1 MRLIQVF
8 LYEDLIAMYDFVITG
23 AGLAGLEF
31 GYLMARKGRKVC
43 VLEKDSRIGGCLQ
56 TFRRN
61 GMLYDTGF
69 HYVGGLD
76 EGQPLNTL
84 FKELD
89 LLDLPWRRLDN
100 DAFDEVIVGNEHYFF
115 ANGYDNFAEKI
126 ITGYKSNS
134 HEISK
139 ESVEGIFEYARFL
152 KEIGDDIFNV
162 FDDAA
167 HSNTMDLF
175 ARSAYQ
181 FLRDTIKDENLIN
194 IVSGTSMKLELRP
207 ATLPLY
213 TFAQINSSFIGSA
226 WRLEG
231 GGMQIADRLAEGIRS
246 FGGDVITN
254 AKVTK
259 FIENEGIIKAVE
271 INDGEETIEGR
282 NFISSIH
289 PELMLNL
296 IPKEGSQIK
305 NIFRKRIAS
314 LDNTY
319 GMFTVNIKL
328 KDGKVPYKN
337 RNIYIHN
344 SFDSIWRQSEYQP
357 DFNSRSLMVSYQ
369 VPTNGSIFTK
379 NIDVLM
385 PMYWNELTKWE
396 DTKIGR
402 RGEEYEEMKRRLA
415 ERCIEK
421 VAEHIPGIKGN
432 VEEFHTSTPLTYRDY
447 TGSINGSAYG
457 IRKDCNRSLMTVLA
471 PNTSIPNLYMT
482 GQNLNLHGVLGVTMT
497 AFMLCRNGNF

>member
-1 MRLIQVF
+1 
-8 LYEDLIAMYDFVITG
+8 MYDFVITG

-31 GYLMARKGRKVC
+31 GYLMAKKGRKVC

-56 TFRRN
+56 TFRRK
-61 GMLYDTGF
+61 GILYDTGF

-115 ANGYDNFAEKI
+115 ANGYENFAEKI
-126 ITGYKSNS
+126 ITDYKSNG

-152 KEIGDDIFNV
+152 KEIGDNIFNV

-167 HSNTMDLF
+167 HSNTMNLF

-181 FLRDTIKDENLIN
+181 FLKDTIKDENLIN
-194 IVSGTSMKLELRP
+194 VVSGTSMKLELRP
-207 ATLPLY
+207 ETLPLY

-246 FGGDVITN
+246 FGGNVITN

-296 IPKEGSQIK
+296 IPKEGSLIK

-357 DFNSRSLMVSYQ
+357 DFSSRSLMISYQ
-369 VPTNGSIFTK
+369 VPTDGSIFTR
-379 NIDVLM
+379 NIDILM
-385 PMYWNELTKWE
+385 PMYREELTRWE
-396 DTKIGR
+396 GTKVGH
-402 RGEEYEEMKRRLA
+402 RGEEYEEMKRHFA
-415 ERCIEK
+415 EECIEK
-421 VAEHIPGIKGN
+421 ATKYIPELRGN
-432 VEEFHTSTPLTYRDY
+432 VEEFYTSTPLTYRDY
-447 TGSINGSAYG
+447 TGTINGSAYG
-457 IRKDCNRSLMTVLA
+457 IRKDYNRSLMTVLA

-497 AFMLCRNGNF
+497 VSMLNRQENFKFT

>member
-1 MRLIQVF
+1 
-8 LYEDLIAMYDFVITG
+8 MYDFVITG

-31 GYLMARKGRKVC
+31 GYLMAKKGNRVC

-89 LLDLPWRRLDN
+89 LLDLPWKRLDN
-100 DAFDEVIVGNEHYFF
+100 DAFDEVIVGDEHYFF
-115 ANGYDNFAEKI
+115 ANGFDNFAERI
-126 ITGYKSNS
+126 ITDYKSNG

-152 KEIGDDIFNV
+152 KEIGDNIFNV

-167 HSNTMDLF
+167 HSNTMNLF

-181 FLRDTIKDENLIN
+181 FLKDTIKDENLIN
-194 IVSGTSMKLELRP
+194 VVSGTSMKLELRP
-207 ATLPLY
+207 ETLPLY
-213 TFAQINSSFIGSA
+213 TFAQINSSFIRSA

-231 GGMQIADRLAEGIRS
+231 GGMQIADKLAEGIRS

-305 NIFRKRIAS
+305 NIFRKRIAN
-314 LDNTY
+314 LGNTY
-319 GMFTVNIKL
+319 GMFTVNMRL
-328 KDGKVPYKN
+328 KDDVVPYKN

-344 SFDSIWRQSEYQP
+344 SFNSIWRQSEYQP

-369 VPTNGSIFTK
+369 VPTDGSIFTK

-402 RGEEYEEMKRRLA
+402 RGGEYEEMKREFA
-415 ERCIEK
+415 EKCIEK
-421 VAEHIPGIKGN
+421 VTEYIPELKGN
-432 VEEFHTSTPLTYRDY
+432 IEEFHTSTPLTYRDY

-471 PNTSIPNLYMT
+471 PSTSIPNLYMT

>member
-1 MRLIQVF
+1 
-8 LYEDLIAMYDFVITG
+8 MYDFVITG

-31 GYLMARKGRKVC
+31 GYLMAKKGSRVC

-56 TFRRN
+56 TFKRN
-61 GMLYDTGF
+61 GQLYDTGF

-89 LLDLPWRRLDN
+89 LLDLPWKRLDN
-100 DAFDEVIVGNEHYFF
+100 DAFDEVIVGDEHYFF
-115 ANGYDNFAEKI
+115 ANGFDNFSEKI
-126 ITGYKSNS
+126 ITDYKSNG

-139 ESVEGIFEYARFL
+139 ESAEGIFEYARFL
-152 KEIGDDIFNV
+152 KDVGDNIFNV
-162 FDDAA
+162 LNDTA

-181 FLRDTIKDENLIN
+181 FLKDTIKDDKLIGV
-194 IVSGTSMKLELRP
+194 VSGTSMKLELRP
-207 ATLPLY
+207 ETLPLY
-213 TFAQINSSFIGSA
+213 TFAQINSSFIRSA

-231 GGMQIADRLAEGIRS
+231 GGMQIADKLAEGIRN
-246 FGGDVITN
+246 FGGDVFTN
-254 AKVTK
+254 AKATK
-259 FIENEGIIKAVE
+259 FIENEGVIKAVE
-271 INDGEETIEGR
+271 TNDGEETIEGK

-289 PELMLNL
+289 PKLTLDL

-305 NIFRKRIAS
+305 NIFRKRIAN

-319 GMFTVNIKL
+319 GMFTVNMKL
-328 KDGKVPYKN
+328 KDDVVPYKN

-344 SFDSIWRQSEYQP
+344 SFNSIWQQSEYQSN
-357 DFNSRSLMVSYQ
+357 FNSRSLMVSYQ
-369 VPTNGSIFTK
+369 VPTDGSMFAK
-379 NIDVLM
+379 NVDILM

-396 DTKIGR
+396 DTKVGR
-402 RGEEYEEMKRRLA
+402 RGEEYEDMKRRLA
-415 ERCIEK
+415 EKCIEK
-421 VAEHIPGIKGN
+421 VTEHIPELKGN
-432 VEEFHTSTPLTYRDY
+432 IEDFHTSTPLTYRDY
-447 TGSINGSAYG
+447 TGTIEGSAYG
-457 IRKDCNRSLMTVLA
+457 IRKNYNKSLMTVLA

-497 AFMLCRNGNF
+497 AFMLYKQGKF

>member
-1 MRLIQVF
+1 
-8 LYEDLIAMYDFVITG
+8 MYDFVITG

-31 GYLMARKGRKVC
+31 GYLMAKKGWKVC
-43 VLEKDSRIGGCLQ
+43 VLEKDSHIGGCLQ
-56 TFRRN
+56 TFRRK
-61 GMLYDTGF
+61 GILYDTGF

-115 ANGYDNFAEKI
+115 ANGYENFAEKI
-126 ITGYKSNS
+126 ITDYKSNG

-152 KEIGDDIFNV
+152 KEIGDNIFNV

-167 HSNTMDLF
+167 HSNTMNLF

-181 FLRDTIKDENLIN
+181 FLKDTIKDENLIN
-194 IVSGTSMKLELRP
+194 VVSGTSMKLELRP
-207 ATLPLY
+207 ETLPLY

-296 IPKEGSQIK
+296 IPKEGSLIK

-357 DFNSRSLMVSYQ
+357 DFSSRSLMISYQ
-369 VPTNGSIFTK
+369 VPTDGSMFTRS
-379 NIDVLM
+379 IDILM
-385 PMYWNELTKWE
+385 PMYREELTRWE
-396 DTKIGR
+396 GTKVGR
-402 RGEEYEEMKRRLA
+402 RGEEYEEMKRRFA
-415 ERCIEK
+415 EKCIEK
-421 VAEHIPGIKGN
+421 ATEYIPEFKGN
-432 VEEFHTSTPLTYRDY
+432 VDEFYTSTPLTYRDY

-457 IRKDCNRSLMTVLA
+457 IRKDYNRSLMTVLA
-471 PNTSIPNLYMT
+471 PSTSIPNLYMT

-497 AFMLCRNGNF
+497 AFMLCRNENF

>member
-1 MRLIQVF
+1 
-8 LYEDLIAMYDFVITG
+8 MYDFVITG

-31 GYLMARKGRKVC
+31 GYLMAKKGNKIC
-43 VLEKDSRIGGCLQ
+43 VLEKDSHIGGCLQ

-61 GMLYDTGF
+61 GHLYDTGF

-89 LLDLPWRRLDN
+89 LLDLPWKRLDN
-100 DAFDEVIVGNEHYFF
+100 DAFDEVVVGDEHYFF
-115 ANGYDNFAEKI
+115 ANGFENFAEKI
-126 ITGYKSNS
+126 ITDYKSNG

-139 ESVEGIFEYARFL
+139 ESAEGIFEYARFL
-152 KEIGDDIFNV
+152 KDVGDNIFNV
-162 FDDAA
+162 LNDAA

-181 FLRDTIKDENLIN
+181 FLKDTIKDEKLIGV
-194 IVSGTSMKLELRP
+194 VSGTSMKLELRP
-207 ATLPLY
+207 KTLPLY
-213 TFAQINSSFIGSA
+213 TFAQINSSFIRSA

-231 GGMQIADRLAEGIRS
+231 GGMQIADKLAEGIRN
-246 FGGDVITN
+246 FGGNVFTN

-271 INDGEETIEGR
+271 INDGEQTIEGK
-282 NFISSIH
+282 NFISSVH
-289 PELMLNL
+289 PKLTLDL
-296 IPKEGSQIK
+296 VPKEGSQIK
-305 NIFRKRIAS
+305 NIFRKRIAN

-328 KDGKVPYKN
+328 KDGVVPYKN

-344 SFDSIWRQSEYQP
+344 SFSSIWQQSEYQP
-357 DFNSRSLMVSYQ
+357 DFNNRSLMVSYQ
-369 VPTNGSIFTK
+369 APTDGSIFAK
-379 NIDVLM
+379 NIDILM

-396 DTKIGR
+396 DTKVGR
-402 RGEEYEEMKRRLA
+402 RGEEYKEMKRRLA
-415 ERCIEK
+415 EKCIEK
-421 VAEHIPGIKGN
+421 VTEYIPELRGN
-432 VEEFHTSTPLTYRDY
+432 IEDFHTSTPLTYRDY
-447 TGSINGSAYG
+447 TGTIEGSAYG
-457 IRKDCNRSLMTVLA
+457 IRKDYNKSLMTVLA
-471 PNTSIPNLYMT
+471 PNTSIPNLFMT

-497 AFMLCRNGNF
+497 AFMLYKQGKF

>member
-1 MRLIQVF
+1 
-8 LYEDLIAMYDFVITG
+8 MYDFVITG

-31 GYLMARKGRKVC
+31 GYLMAKKGNRIC

-61 GMLYDTGF
+61 GHLYDTGF

-89 LLDLPWRRLDN
+89 LLDLPWKRLDN
-100 DAFDEVIVGNEHYFF
+100 DAFDEVVVGDEHYFF
-115 ANGYDNFAEKI
+115 ANGFENFAEKI
-126 ITGYKSNS
+126 ITDYKSNGN
-134 HEISK
+134 EISK
-139 ESVEGIFEYARFL
+139 ESAEGISEYARFL
-152 KEIGDDIFNV
+152 KDVGDNIFNV
-162 FDDAA
+162 LNDAA

-181 FLRDTIKDENLIN
+181 FLKDTIKDDKLIG

-207 ATLPLY
+207 ETLPLY
-213 TFAQINSSFIGSA
+213 TFAQINSSFIRSA

-231 GGMQIADRLAEGIRS
+231 GGMQIADKLAEGIKN
-246 FGGDVITN
+246 FGGNVFTN

-259 FIENEGIIKAVE
+259 FIEKEGIIKAVE
-271 INDGEETIEGR
+271 INDGEQTIEGK

-289 PELMLNL
+289 PKLTLDL
-296 IPKEGSQIK
+296 VPKEGSQIK
-305 NIFRKRIAS
+305 NIFRKRIAN

-328 KDGKVPYKN
+328 KDGVVPYKN

-344 SFDSIWRQSEYQP
+344 SFSSIWQQSEYQP

-369 VPTNGSIFTK
+369 VPTDGGVFAK
-379 NIDVLM
+379 NIDILM

-396 DTKIGR
+396 DTKVGR
-402 RGEEYEEMKRRLA
+402 RGEEYGEMKRRLA
-415 ERCIEK
+415 EKCIEK
-421 VAEHIPGIKGN
+421 VTEHIPELKGN
-432 VEEFHTSTPLTYRDY
+432 IEDFHTSTPLTYRDY
-447 TGSINGSAYG
+447 TGTIEGSAYG
-457 IRKDCNRSLMTVLA
+457 IRKDYNKSLMTVLA
-471 PNTSIPNLYMT
+471 PNTSIPNLFMT
-482 GQNLNLHGVLGVTMT
+482 GQNLNLHGVLGVTLT
-497 AFMLCRNGNF
+497 AFMLYKQGNF

>member
-1 MRLIQVF
+1 
-8 LYEDLIAMYDFVITG
+8 MYDFVITG

-31 GYLMARKGRKVC
+31 GYLMAKRGRRVC

-61 GMLYDTGF
+61 GILYDTGF

-89 LLDLPWRRLDN
+89 LLDLPWKRLDN
-100 DAFDEVIVGNEHYFF
+100 DAFDEVIVGDEHYFF
-115 ANGYDNFAEKI
+115 ANGFDNFAERI
-126 ITGYKSNS
+126 ITDYKSNG

-139 ESVEGIFEYARFL
+139 ESAEGVFKYARFL
-152 KEIGDDIFNV
+152 EAVGDNIFNV
-162 FDDAA
+162 LNDAA

-175 ARSAYQ
+175 ARPAYQ
-181 FLRDTIKDENLIN
+181 FLKDTIKDDKLISV
-194 IVSGTSMKLELRP
+194 VSGTSMKLELRP
-207 ATLPLY
+207 ETLPLY
-213 TFAQINSSFIGSA
+213 TFAQINSSFIRSA

-259 FIENEGIIKAVE
+259 FIENEGLIEAVE

-357 DFNSRSLMVSYQ
+357 DFSSRSLMISYQ
-369 VPTNGSIFTK
+369 VPADGSMFTR
-379 NIDVLM
+379 NIDILM
-385 PMYWNELTKWE
+385 PMYWDELTRWE
-396 DTKIGR
+396 GTKVGR
-402 RGEEYEEMKRRLA
+402 RGEGYEEMKRRFA
-415 ERCIEK
+415 EKCIEK
-421 VAEHIPGIKGN
+421 ATEHIPELKGN
-432 VEEFHTSTPLTYRDY
+432 IEEFHTSTPLTYRDY

-457 IRKDCNRSLMTVLA
+457 IRKDCNKSLMTVLA

-497 AFMLCRNGNF
+497 AFMLYRHGKFKDI